1 MRYKLVLANSFKK
14 DYKRITKQN
23 LDLNK
28 LDKIVQILLSGKP
41 IPSFYRD
48 HSLKGNLKELRELHI
63 QPDWILI
70 YRKIEKLLILVL
82 SRTGSHA
89 DLLKK

>member
-1 MRYKLVLANSFKK
+1 MRYKLVLAKSFKK
-14 DYKRITKQN
+14 DYKRISKQR
-23 LDLNK
+23 LDLSK
-28 LDKIVQILLSGKP
+28 LDKIVQILLSDRP
-41 IPSFYRD
+41 IPRFYND
-48 HSLKGNLKELRELHI
+48 HSLKGNLKDLRELHI

-70 YRKIEKLLILVL
+70 YRKIEDLLILVL

>member
-41 IPSFYRD
+41 VPSFYRD
-48 HSLKGNLKELRELHI
+48 HTLKGNLKELRELHI
-63 QPDWILI
+63 QSDWILI
-70 YRKIEKLLILVL
+70 YRKIENLLILVL

>member
-41 IPSFYRD
+41 VPSFYRD
-48 HSLKGNLKELRELHI
+48 HQLKGNLKELRELHI
-63 QPDWILI
+63 QSDWILI
-70 YRKIEKLLILVL
+70 YRKLEKLLILVL

>member
-63 QPDWILI
+63 QSDWILI

>member
-1 MRYKLVLANSFKK
+1 MRYKLVLAKSFKK
-14 DYKRITKQN
+14 DLKLIEKQK
-23 LDLNK
+23 LDLDKLNK
-28 LDKIVQILLSGKP
+28 AVQILLSGKQ
-41 IPSFYRD
+41 IPSFYKD
-48 HSLKGNLKELRELHI
+48 HSLKGKLKGMRELHI